1 MIQLTDQEEEL
12 FTLLLD
18 VVKSSN
24 RSTILRVAGGWVR
37 DKLLQKDS
45 HDIDIALDD
54 QSGLEFATL
63 VNEYLKQRNLET
75 RTIAVIQANPDQSK
89 HLETVNVKVL
99 GIEIDFVHLRTE
111 TYTETRIPQIQ
122 TGTAQEDAMRRDF
135 TINSLFFN
143 INSRTVEDFSGMGM
157 PDLQQGIIRTPI
169 DPLITFRDDP
179 LRILRAI
186 RFSSRLF
193 FRLDMRGNDEP
204 LPNPPRL
211 LLPPH
216 SLSEH
221 P

>member
-75 RTIAVIQANPDQSK
+75 RTIAVIQ
-89 HLETVNVKVL
+89 VKRIVL
-99 GIEIDFVHLRTE
+99 
-111 TYTETRIPQIQ
+111 
-122 TGTAQEDAMRRDF
+122 
-135 TINSLFFN
+135 
-143 INSRTVEDFSGMGM
+143 
-157 PDLQQGIIRTPI
+157 
-169 DPLITFRDDP
+169 
-179 LRILRAI
+179 
-186 RFSSRLF
+186 
-193 FRLDMRGNDEP
+193 
-204 LPNPPRL
+204 
-211 LLPPH
+211 PH
-216 SLSEH
+216 SLS
-221 P
+221 